1 MTNLLSHRIKNII
14 LTDKNNK
21 RNYHFKIINN
31 KSKKIYIIV
40 NLFILV
46 IHINLT
52 YLCEDM

>member
-31 KSKKIYIIV
+31 KSKNIYIIV

-46 IHINLT
+46 IQINLT